1 MTIDDFPIEID
12 NDFLSIPIDCY
23 RFCQSTILIFS
34 DFDFYRF
41 PISND
46 INRWIKSINIDD
58 IEWFPLSI
66 GGLNRLISMISSDF
80 RYRFLSINYVWSM
93 EEGESLL
100 LMSWPFKHLDQHT
113 NSPDWPPYISW
124 KIGWDNLLK
133 DQSIFSL

>member
-12 NDFLSIPIDCY
+12 NDFLSIPIDYY
-23 RFCQSTILIFS
+23 RFCQSTIIIFS

-100 LMSWPFKHLDQHT
+100 LMSWLFKSTSINIQILQTGLHT
-113 NSPDWPPYISW
+113 FLEKLVEI
-124 KIGWDNLLK
+124 IC
-133 DQSIFSL
+133 